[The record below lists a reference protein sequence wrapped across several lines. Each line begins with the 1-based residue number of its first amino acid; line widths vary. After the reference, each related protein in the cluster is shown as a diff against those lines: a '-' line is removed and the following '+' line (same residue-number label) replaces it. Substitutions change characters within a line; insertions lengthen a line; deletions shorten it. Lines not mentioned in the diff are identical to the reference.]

1 MRDLKKKTKKNKKG
15 QQNRRKN
22 ESQPIK
28 WRKLLRH
35 TLKISVA
42 VFSGVMILVG
52 GFFMTQLLLNSDLFR
67 VDKITVQQ
75 SNHFTKEQVVALS
88 NIEIGVNTFNLD
100 LGLIGKKI
108 EENPWIQQADVQRI
122 FPRQVVIN
130 LTERKPVAII
140 NLGLLYY
147 LDAQGEIFKVL
158 GSTDDLDYPIVTG
171 FDYAKAQQH
180 DGEYARCL
188 RQIVVL
194 MANLDG
200 RNEFNL
206 AQVSEIHHSETGG
219 LTLFTLDGG
228 VEIKLGK
235 SKYENKL
242 NRLERIYPQL
252 QKKLHMLDYID
263 LNVAE
268 KVIVGIEKQQKSL
281 KS

>member
-1 MRDLKKKTKKNKKG
+1 MRDLKKKIKKNKKG

-28 WRKLLRH
+28 WRKLLRR
-35 TLKISVA
+35 TLKVSVA

-67 VDKITVQQ
+67 VDKVTVQQ
-75 SNHFTKEQVVALS
+75 SNHFTKEQVIALS

-108 EENPWIQQADVQRI
+108 EENPWVQQADVQRI

-158 GSTDDLDYPIVTG
+158 GSADDLDYPIITG

-180 DGEYARCL
+180 DGEYARYL
-188 RQIVVL
+188 RQIVAL
-194 MANLDG
+194 MADLDG
-200 RNEFNL
+200 RNAFSL
-206 AQVSEIHHSETGG
+206 AQVSEIHHTETGG
-219 LTLFTLDGG
+219 LTLYTLSGG

-235 SKYENKL
+235 SEYENKL

-252 QKKLHMLDYID
+252 QPKLHMLDYID

-268 KVIVGIEKQQKSL
+268 KVIVGIEKQHKGL